1 MAILTS
7 SMWDPYKFKELEMVH
22 KSSVVSTQC
31 FLFTQKHP
39 VPMVPSTMPEHSH
52 TPHAQS
58 CFSTPSSSHVHPN
71 TENRFAPVA
80 MALSAGGRGEGC
92 FNATQQYLPW
102 FCYRDAQGFLE
113 KMSGLPESSTQPSQ
127 LKAAPVL
134 GSSTPAF
141 AEEQTRL
148 YRKMTRS
155 IAALTP
161 SGRLCSS
168 GALRCAR
175 AAMPHGIDRGQP
187 PTQSWLPTAPSRSSR
202 AQPGGEMAGG
212 CCHPPSL
219 PEGLPRARH
228 AHYDTV
234 YPLLKASAFPVT
246 QLLW

>member
-39 VPMVPSTMPEHSH
+39 VPVVPSTMPEHSH
-52 TPHAQS
+52 TPHAQR

-80 MALSAGGRGEGC
+80 TALSAGGGGEGC

-113 KMSGLPESSTQPSQ
+113 KLSGLPESSTRPSQ

-141 AEEQTRL
+141 AEEQPRL
-148 YRKMTRS
+148 YRKMTRAQHCGSDS
-155 IAALTP
+155 IGKTVLFRGSALCKSCDASRHRQGTTTYTVMA
-161 SGRLCSS
+161 SHSS
-168 GALRCAR
+168 LALLLSTAR
-175 AAMPHGIDRGQP
+175 R
-187 PTQSWLPTAPSRSSR
+187 
-202 AQPGGEMAGG
+202 
-212 CCHPPSL
+212 
-219 PEGLPRARH
+219 
-228 AHYDTV
+228 
-234 YPLLKASAFPVT
+234 
-246 QLLW
+246 